1 MALGK
6 ITRNVTL
13 GLSSLRAHKLR
24 CTLTM
29 LGVVFGVAS
38 VVCMLAIGEGLS
50 YEAREQI
57 KRLGSNNII
66 LYSAKP
72 IEEMDDPSEST
83 TQSFVLQYGL
93 TYADLE
99 RIATTVTGVKVVVPT
114 REVRKEI
121 AFRGRRVDG
130 QVVGTVPW
138 HLEIAGGTVA
148 LGRFIRWADMH
159 NGANVCVLSRN
170 VAASLTGL
178 ESPLSGVVSLGGD
191 YFSVVGVVD
200 ASGPGAGSSSG
211 SAPQTQNLVYI
222 PLTAARLRFGEMI
235 LERSSGSMS
244 AERVELHRAI
254 VQVEDS
260 DDVLAVAEV
269 IKTMLERNHKRRD
282 YEMVVPLELL
292 REKERVKRLYNLVL
306 GLMAAIS
313 LVVGGIGIMNIMLAN
328 VGERTPEIGVRRAI
342 GARKRDIMEQ
352 FLTETVL
359 LSGVGG
365 VLGLALGVTLA
376 IVIRERTEMHTI
388 VTAWSIALAFGISTL
403 VGVVFGFYPAIRAA
417 NMDPITA
424 LRHE

>member
-24 CTLTM
+24 YTLTM

-57 KRLGSNNII
+57 RRLGSNNII

-72 IEEMDDPSEST
+72 LEEMDDAGGST
-83 TQSFVLQYGL
+83 QTFVLRYGL
-93 TYADLE
+93 TYADVE
-99 RIATTVTGVKVVVPT
+99 RIAGTVTGVKVVVPS
-114 REVRKEI
+114 REIRKEI

-138 HLEIAGGTVA
+138 YLDIAGGSV
-148 LGRFIRWADMH
+148 LSGRFINAIDMQG
-159 NGANVCVLSRN
+159 GANVCVLSRSA
-170 VAASLTGL
+170 AASLTGL
-178 ESPLSGVVSLGGD
+178 DSPLNDVVTLDGD
-191 YFSVVGVVD
+191 YYDVVGVVD
-200 ASGPGAGSSSG
+200 PPYLATDSSG
-211 SAPQTQNLVYI
+211 SGAPQTQNLVYI

-235 LERSSGSMS
+235 FERSSGSMS
-244 AERVELHRAI
+244 AERVELHRVT

-260 DDVLAVAEV
+260 DDVLPVARV
-269 IKTMLERNHKRRD
+269 IETMLERNHTRRD
-282 YEMVVPLELL
+282 YEMIVPLQLL

-342 GARKRDIMEQ
+342 GARKRDIMEH

-359 LSGVGG
+359 LSGCGG
-365 VLGLALGVTLA
+365 LLGLAFGVTLA
-376 IVIRERTEMHTI
+376 IMIRDWTEMHTI